1 MQEKFL
7 ENAFQYMKKVYFCS
21 LKNEE
26 RYLKDKRNPKPI

>member
-1 MQEKFL
+1 MKFFL
-7 ENAFQYMKKVYFCS
+7 QDDVRSKKKVYFCS

>member
-1 MQEKFL
+1 MIFFL
-7 ENAFQYMKKVYFCS
+7 GKPLLYMKKVYFCS

>member
-1 MQEKFL
+1 MEDFFS
-7 ENAFQYMKKVYFCS
+7 ENALWNMKKVYFCT

>member
-1 MQEKFL
+1 MKKKFFG
-7 ENAFQYMKKVYFCS
+7 NAFGYRKKVYLCS